1 MPASAS
7 NIIDQLCLQCGL
19 CCNGVMFR
27 DVELL
32 AEDNPAVVEK
42 AGLKVQRLKAKVR
55 FPQPCGALCE
65 DLRCRIYPKRPSRCR
80 DFNCAQLQGVTAGS
94 VTPEAALRTIAK
106 ARRLADKVRR
116 LLRET
121 GDMDEHRP
129 LSLRFQS
136 TTRRMEHGLAD
147 EDVTQIYADLTMA
160 VFELNSLLHT
170 AFHVSEE

>member
-1 MPASAS
+1 MPAPESR
-7 NIIDQLCLQCGL
+7 IIDQLCLQCGM

-32 AEDNPAVVEK
+32 AEDDPAVVEK
-42 AGLKVQRLKAKVR
+42 AGLKVQRLKTKVR

-65 DLRCRIYPKRPSRCR
+65 DLRCRIYPDRPTRCR
-80 DFNCAQLQGVTAGS
+80 DFNCAQLKGVSEGTI
-94 VTPEAALRTIAK
+94 TPETALRNIAK
-106 ARRLADKVRR
+106 ARKLADKVRR

-121 GDMDEHRP
+121 GDQDEHRP
-129 LSLRFQS
+129 LSLRFQK
-136 TTRRMEHGLAD
+136 TTRRMESGLGD
-147 EDVTQIYADLTMA
+147 EDAAEVYADLTMA